1 MRAQTLK
8 TPPKEFVER
17 GEELPI
23 TEDEYYERFTSPNA
37 ISRNLFS
44 DLAAWEDN
52 ARRVLSDHG
61 IRESNWPS
69 TWPVYIKTA
78 PAEVQDAWRVL
89 VASGNLR
96 KAMHPKEPHE
106 IFDLAMKGIQL
117 GLAVMEAHTRPFTQ
131 PAAIGQMTITGGFKG
146 VEQRYGILS
155 QREERHN
162 QICDRWVALRDLNPD
177 WNHRRL
183 DGAVGKEFGVTDR
196 TVRLHLKKHT
206 GK

>member
-1 MRAQTLK
+1 MK
-8 TPPKEFVER
+8 TPPKDFVER

-61 IRESNWPS
+61 IQAIGLPSAWPAH
-69 TWPVYIKTA
+69 VKAA
-78 PAEVQDAWRVL
+78 PTEVQDAWRVL
-89 VASGNLR
+89 VASSELR
-96 KAMHPKEPHE
+96 KALHPNEPHE
-106 IFDLAMKGIQL
+106 VFILASAGIRL
-117 GLAVMEAHTRPFTQ
+117 GLAIMEAHTRPYTQ
-131 PAAIGQMTITGGFKG
+131 PAAIGRKTITGGFKG
-146 VEQRYGILS
+146 AEQQHGPLD
-155 QREERHN
+155 QRKERN
-162 QICDRWVALRDLNPD
+162 NKMCDYWVALRDLNPD

-183 DGAVGKEFGVTDR
+183 DDAVGKKFKVTGR
-196 TVRLHLKKHT
+196 TVRHHLKKRA